1 MRKLSHSINGDCY
14 RTSVNSIVESQS
26 QNKPFT
32 ETTLQVAQ
40 RASFDTKVLTPLG
53 NLLSFEQALAAWF
66 SLRQDETKILNAS
79 CVFASIES
87 TETTLWSREPIEPQ
101 SWNEQRLVVQ
111 NLLIVVMRQRFHSHS
126 IHRDPCTWRKEKRR
140 IRACWHQRGPSS
152 LCTLC

>member
-53 NLLSFEQALAAWF
+53 NLLSFEQALAA
-66 SLRQDETKILNAS
+66 
-79 CVFASIES
+79 
-87 TETTLWSREPIEPQ
+87 
-101 SWNEQRLVVQ
+101 
-111 NLLIVVMRQRFHSHS
+111 
-126 IHRDPCTWRKEKRR
+126 
-140 IRACWHQRGPSS
+140 
-152 LCTLC
+152 